1 MKKFII
7 PVIAL
12 LPIGCGTDAESES
25 LNEVVE
31 VSIEELNAHRGDPC
45 DCVNAKLEVIDA
57 IQADIDTGKHTT
69 TESLSDAINETLDG
83 CMASVNHKEADLA
96 WANSLKGCETFG
108 SMVQGM
114 ANIHATLLNLKQ
126 SAEQE
131 FVQDVEGASDVLDKL
146 QESAY

>member
-12 LPIGCGTDAESES
+12 LAIGCGTDSVSES
-25 LNEVVE
+25 QNEAVA

-45 DCVNAKLEVIDA
+45 DCVNAKLEVIVA
-57 IQADIDTGKHTT
+57 IQADIDAGKHTT
-69 TESLSDAINETLDG
+69 IESLNDAINETLDG
-83 CMASVNHKEADLA
+83 CMASVKNKEADLA

-108 SMVQGM
+108 SMVKGM

-126 SAEQE
+126 LDEQE
-131 FVQDVEGASDVLDKL
+131 FVQDVDGASDVLDKL
-146 QESAY
+146 KESAY